1 MAFQLALAPSGKQ
14 LAASECRR
22 DYVLARMGDDGRVER
37 LDGIRNVTGVVGVGP
52 HGELA
57 MPGVAEGKSVILFSA
72 DGKEQRMLA
81 QGGQI
86 SEAAISP
93 DGTEVVFHDAG
104 PQGGLFLIAKDGQSA
119 ARRLTDNS
127 EDSAPIWAD
136 ASTLLFE
143 RQEDGYP
150 YGRPYRLLINEG
162 KARPLERAFGLPVG
176 HDRQHHRLILWV
188 ERGKDGAFWWRDA
201 SGKSKPI
208 AMSVPRG
215 WKPER
220 YIATSP
226 NGRYLTTTSGGSLW
240 RIDLHSGAAHRFAH
254 APLPGDLQMVQAD
267 DQGRVYL
274 TWSEYRGRLL
284 VRDGAFP

>member
-1 MAFQLALAPSGKQ
+1 M
-14 LAASECRR
+14 
-22 DYVLARMGDDGRVER
+22 
-37 LDGIRNVTGVVGVGP
+37 
-52 HGELA
+52 
-57 MPGVAEGKSVILFSA
+57 
-72 DGKEQRMLA
+72 
-81 QGGQI
+81 
-86 SEAAISP
+86 
-93 DGTEVVFHDAG
+93 VFHDAG

-150 YGRPYRLLINEG
+150 YGRPHRLFINEG
-162 KARPLERAFGLPVG
+162 KARPLEATFGLPVG
-176 HDRQHHRLILWV
+176 HDRQHQRLILWV
-188 ERGKDGAFWWRDA
+188 ERGKDGSFWWRDA

-208 AMSVPRG
+208 AMRVPHG

-226 NGRYLTTTSGGSLW
+226 NGRYLTTTSGGNLW
-240 RIDLHSGAAHRFAH
+240 RIDLHSGAAHRVAH

-284 VRDGAFP
+284 VRDGVFP